1 SAPVLG
7 DVTRHLVVQLETGF
21 GRLATNE
28 GQTQRWIGRL
38 DVGQEASRQATP
50 QRVLEARKL
59 VGRAVRGD
67 HDLLPTV
74 VERVEGVR
82 ELLLRALLVG
92 EELDVIED
100 QRPDATE
107 ALTKVIHLMA
117 SERRDHLVHER
128 FGGQT
133 RDARQRAAL
142 MQSMGDRQQKMGLAE
157 PRATV
162 DEERVEA
169 SARLVDHGARAAPR
183 HLVAPPYDEGLE
195 RTSRRRRRAALDG
208 KRLGSPRRPS
218 RRRLRLERPVH
229 DESESC
235 SGTRYAFD
243 RLCECVQ
250 MVLPN
255 PLEAEG
261 ARDLNGELP
270 GLEAG
275 R

>member
-1 SAPVLG
+1 
-7 DVTRHLVVQLETGF
+7 
-21 GRLATNE
+21 
-28 GQTQRWIGRL
+28 
-38 DVGQEASRQATP
+38 
-50 QRVLEARKL
+50 
-59 VGRAVRGD
+59 
-67 HDLLPTV
+67 
-74 VERVEGVR
+74 
-82 ELLLRALLVG
+82 
-92 EELDVIED
+92 
-100 QRPDATE
+100 
-107 ALTKVIHLMA
+107 
-117 SERRDHLVHER
+117 RDHLVHER

-133 RDARQRAAL
+133 SDARQRAAL

-169 SARLVDHGARAAPR
+169 SARLVDHGARTAPR
-183 HLVAPPYDEGLE
+183 HLVAPPYDEGLK
-195 RTSRRRRRAALDG
+195 RTSRRRRRAAPDG
-208 KRLGSPRRPS
+208 RRLGSPRRPS
-218 RRRLRLERPVH
+218 RRRPRLERPVH

-235 SGTRYAFD
+235 SGTCYAFD

-275 R
+275 RPQRGDPGVEIFREQASTELPSHLPPDGVEHPPTPRCAAPGWFCARAPARFCPQGGRGRRPPRGTSRSQLRPPPTPIRHTAAPIAGATASNPSLVSCSRKQYVAGG